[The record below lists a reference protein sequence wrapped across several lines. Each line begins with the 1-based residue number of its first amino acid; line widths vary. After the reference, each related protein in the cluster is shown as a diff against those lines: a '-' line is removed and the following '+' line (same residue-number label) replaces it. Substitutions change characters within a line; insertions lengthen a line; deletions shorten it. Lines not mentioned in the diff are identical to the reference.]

1 VTKRIKLYD
10 YQVVLKDM
18 VDIHYPS
25 IEMVC
30 GSKISCVTWSSF
42 HKSTLASSDYD
53 CTVVVWDANTAQKMR
68 IYQVGFFEQHL
79 LGEFF
84 KRLLNIFLPLTAFG

>member
-1 VTKRIKLYD
+1 
-10 YQVVLKDM
+10 M

-53 CTVVVWDANTAQKMR
+53 CTVVVWDASTAQKMR
-68 IYQVGFFEQHL
+68 MYQVSFSTSNPEKANFVNL
-79 LGEFF
+79 LQ
-84 KRLLNIFLPLTAFG
+84 AS